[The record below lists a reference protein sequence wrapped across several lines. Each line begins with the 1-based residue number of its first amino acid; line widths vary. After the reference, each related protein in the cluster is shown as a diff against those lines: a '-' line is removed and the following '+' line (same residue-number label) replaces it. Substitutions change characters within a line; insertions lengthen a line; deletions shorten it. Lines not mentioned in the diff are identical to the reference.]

1 MSPYVRA
8 RAQKGRR
15 GLCDRDGAFRG
26 IEGVSEA
33 IPGGVALDGHE
44 GEACFASPKAS
55 ARVGGAT
62 LAVPDHQGIYYPRIS
77 SPQSSCY
84 RIYFTQCLCIDQ
96 PDILGRPPESGRN
109 LRKRITALHLP

>member
-8 RAQKGRR
+8 RAHKGRR

-62 LAVPDHQGIYYPRIS
+62 LAVPDHQGIYIL
-77 SPQSSCY
+77 SPYFQS
-84 RIYFTQCLCIDQ
+84 
-96 PDILGRPPESGRN
+96 PEF
-109 LRKRITALHLP
+109 LLPYLFHTMSVY